1 VTRERW
7 AQLGITV
14 QFLIIARTL
23 GEILRLKHIHGTS
36 FSALSVMPYAGG
48 AMIATCFCWISVAL
62 YFFRRYAVSAL
73 IAFLTVLVLLVY
85 KIVVIGT

>member
-23 GEILRLKHIHGTS
+23 GEILRLKYTHGTS
-36 FSALSVMPYAGG
+36 FSALAMVPYAGG
-48 AMIATCFCWISVAL
+48 ALIATCFCWISVTL
-62 YFFRRYAVSAL
+62 YFFRRYVASAL
-73 IAFLTVLVLLVY
+73 IALLTVLLLLAY
-85 KIVVIGT
+85 KIVIIGT